1 MMQEQTDLTKQ
12 SYRALYNS
20 VHDAFFAEANIKRT
34 LGILFH
40 RTRSVVDD
48 CMGMVLKRLC
58 NDHVQ
63 LNFTEH
69 GFCPFKQDAFIMIPF
84 ELMLKEQ
91 LLLLQQVI
99 HHCEGNQGFTACS
112 QMGMGTSIFVLEQD
126 DIKRQV
132 DGAVLLFGLYQL
144 IHESKHSVKQKTD
157 VYNILTQRLLKSV
170 AMQPEVIIQSQRLCA
185 NFHATQNPQQARAG
199 DLS

>member
-1 MMQEQTDLTKQ
+1 MHKMQTSRETYE
-12 SYRALYNS
+12 SLYTS
-20 VHDAFFAEANIKRT
+20 VVDSFFAEANIKRT

-58 NDHVQ
+58 SDTVQ
-63 LNFTEH
+63 LNLTEH
-69 GFCPFKQDAFIMIPF
+69 GFCPFKQDPFIFIPF
-84 ELMLKEQ
+84 EHMLKDQ

-99 HHCEGNQGFTACS
+99 RYCESNQGFTACS
-112 QMGMGTSIFVLEQD
+112 QMGMGTSIFVLESNEVRQ
-126 DIKRQV
+126 QV

-144 IHESKHSVKQKTD
+144 IHDSDHSIKQKTD

-170 AMQPEVIIQSQRLCA
+170 SMQPEVIIRSQQLCA
-185 NFHATQNPQQARAG
+185 QFNSSAG
-199 DLS
+199 RGT